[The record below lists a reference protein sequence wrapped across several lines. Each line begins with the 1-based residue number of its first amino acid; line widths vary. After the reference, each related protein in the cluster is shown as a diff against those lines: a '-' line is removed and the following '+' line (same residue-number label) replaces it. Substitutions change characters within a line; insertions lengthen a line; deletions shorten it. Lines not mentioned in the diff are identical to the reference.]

1 MGGGLMQLSERL
13 NEMADAHKGM
23 ISAPL
28 IMKGGS
34 RRARTHRRTR
44 RGGMNGPA
52 FAPHHVR
59 QALRGGSGGGRKK
72 VARTHRRTR
81 RGGGRKKVAMTNR
94 RTKKGGLFYFPRPR
108 SHGF

>member
-44 RGGMNGPA
+44 RGG
-52 FAPHHVR
+52 
-59 QALRGGSGGGRKK
+59 
-72 VARTHRRTR
+72 
-81 RGGGRKKVAMTNR
+81 GRKKVAMTNR